1 MLKGIDVSEHQGV
14 IDWTKVKGNVD
25 FAMLRAGYGQ
35 NNIDKQ
41 FVRNIKECNRLGI
54 PVGIYWFS
62 YALNESMAR
71 QEAKYALAAVKD
83 YTLEYPIAFDFEYD
97 TVRYAK
103 QNGVN
108 VSKIFATD
116 LVKAFCLAIE
126 GANYY
131 AMNYTNQDFL
141 LNMFYFDEIKRFCPW
156 YAWYN
161 SKLNRTDVGMWQ
173 YTESGKMSGISGS
186 SVDMNYAYVDFAK
199 DIRDRG
205 LNNIKPSKPTDD
217 DKEIK
222 RYAENGVCTI
232 TTASGLN
239 IRAAASTESEIVGK
253 YNKGEKVTYDLVV
266 ITEKYTWLSWIG
278 GSGKRRYMA
287 YKDRKTGEK
296 WGVCE

>member
-1 MLKGIDVSEHQGV
+1 SEHQGV
-14 IDWTKVKGNVD
+14 INWNEVKGNVD
-25 FAMLRAGYGQ
+25 FVMLRAGYGQ

-83 YTLEYPIAFDFEYD
+83 YRLEYPIAFDFEYD

-108 VSKIFATD
+108 VTKRFATD
-116 LVKAFCLAIE
+116 LVKAFCLEIE
-126 GANYY
+126 NNKYY

-141 LNMFYFDEIKRFCPW
+141 LNMFYFSEIKRFCPW

-173 YTESGKMSGISGS
+173 YTESGTMPGISGS
-186 SVDMNYAYVDFAK
+186 SVDVNYAYVDFAK
-199 DIRDRG
+199 DIKNRG
-205 LNNIKPSKPTDD
+205 LNNLGEGKPTNPSPNYKLVSQHGTCTVMV
-217 DKEIK
+217 DK
-222 RYAENGVCTI
+222 
-232 TTASGLN
+232 LM
-239 IRAAASTESEIVGK
+239 IREKPLTSSKSVGS
-253 YNKGEKVTYDLVV
+253 YIRGEEVTYDYYVDNDGYRW
-266 ITEKYTWLSWIG
+266 ISWIG
-278 GSGKRRYMA
+278 GSGKRRYIA
-287 YKDRKTGEK
+287 VRVLATGK
-296 WGVCE
+296 RYGNCI